1 MLKFFFIS
9 PESASML
16 EREAWAKCIGD
27 HADFRETPFRGNHP
41 VYAVMYELYRFFTH
55 APYPG
60 KENGKKG

>member
-1 MLKFFFIS
+1 
-9 PESASML
+9 ML